1 MDFAGLINTNL
12 LKVVS
17 NVSIKNEIETY
28 IVGGAVGIL
37 FYITKQ
43 KKILIFL

>member
-17 NVSIKNEIETY
+17 NISVKNEIETY
-28 IVGGAVGIL
+28 IVGGAVRII
-37 FYITKQ
+37 FSITKQ